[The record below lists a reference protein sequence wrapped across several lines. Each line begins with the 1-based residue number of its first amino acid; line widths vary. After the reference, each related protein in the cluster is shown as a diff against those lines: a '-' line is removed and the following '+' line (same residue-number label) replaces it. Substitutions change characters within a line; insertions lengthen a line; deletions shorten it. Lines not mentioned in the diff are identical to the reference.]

1 MPDRQQSP
9 GSRGDLAARVSAIH
23 LDRRLDASDAE
34 PVYLA
39 VAGDG
44 THVRMSADAFRL
56 IDAIK
61 SGIRLEDLAAALN
74 DRPNREPVRVGDLRT
89 AALRTVE
96 SIERAAAGAPAA
108 PRGFWATRPLLHP
121 ALVAWVADRLTWL
134 YAWPA
139 VVLVTA
145 VVIGSLVAAPQGWFS
160 LTAADGAIALGYV
173 MFLGSLVVHEFG
185 HAAAC
190 RRFGLAPGA
199 IGFTMYIL
207 FPALYTDVTRAWALT
222 RRQRVVVD
230 LAGNYVQ
237 APIGAAYLVLF
248 GVTGAPAFGV
258 AASLVALGMLFSLNP
273 VFKCDGYWL
282 VADALG
288 VTNLSAQPGVVASAV
303 GRWIRRGRALR
314 LPWPPAVAAV
324 VALYSVLSLG
334 IWMWFLSRLMPMLIA
349 RFSNLDVQLGAVADA
364 VTGRTAELWSAGF
377 GLAVTVFL
385 LTAGG
390 VMIGRLGQSLLP
402 AVVKSRLASVVRNRA
417 SQLHA
422 SSLSPE
428 KASANG
434 SVPR

>member
-9 GSRGDLAARVSAIH
+9 GARGDLAARVSAIH

-39 VAGDG
+39 VAGNG

-74 DRPNREPVRVGDLRT
+74 NRPKRRPVHVGSLRT

-96 SIERAAAGAPAA
+96 YLERAAAGTPDA

-134 YAWPA
+134 FAWPA

-145 VVIGSLVAAPQGWFS
+145 VVIGSLAAAPQGWFS
-160 LTAADGAIALGYV
+160 LTAADEALALGYV

-185 HAAAC
+185 HATAC
-190 RRFGLAPGA
+190 QRFGLAPGA

-237 APIGAAYLVLF
+237 APIGAAYLALFVL
-248 GVTGAPAFGV
+248 TEAPAFGV
-258 AASLVALGMLFSLNP
+258 AASLVVLGMLFSLNP

-288 VTNLSAQPGVVASAV
+288 VTNLSAQPGVVANAA
-303 GRWIRRGRALR
+303 GRWIRGRALR

-334 IWMWFLSRLMPMLIA
+334 IWVWFLSRLMPMLIA
-349 RFSNLDVQLGAVADA
+349 RFSDLDAQLGAVADA
-364 VTGRTAELWSAGF
+364 VAGRPAELWSAGF
-377 GLAVTVFL
+377 GLAVSVFL
-385 LTAGG
+385 LTASG
-390 VMIGRLGQSLLP
+390 VLIGRLGQSLLP
-402 AVVKSRLASVVRNRA
+402 AAVESRIVAVARDWRVKLPHSHPGRRA
-417 SQLHA
+417 RTGEYRDA
-422 SSLSPE
+422 
-428 KASANG
+428 
-434 SVPR
+434 

>member
-9 GSRGDLAARVSAIH
+9 GARGDLAARVSAIH

-39 VAGDG
+39 VAGNG

-61 SGIRLEDLAAALN
+61 SGIRLEDLATALN
-74 DRPNREPVRVGDLRT
+74 NRPSRGPVRAGDLRT

-96 SIERAAAGAPAA
+96 YLERAAAVAPAA
-108 PRGFWATRPLLHP
+108 PSGFWATRPLLHP

-134 YAWPA
+134 FAWPA

-145 VVIGSLVAAPQGWFS
+145 VVIGSLAAAPQGWFS
-160 LTAADGAIALGYV
+160 LTAADEALALGYV

-185 HAAAC
+185 HATAC

-248 GVTGAPAFGV
+248 VLTEAPAFGV
-258 AASLVALGMLFSLNP
+258 AASLVVLGMLFSLNP

-288 VTNLSAQPGVVASAV
+288 VTNLSAQPGVVANAA
-303 GRWIRRGRALR
+303 GRWIRGRALR

-334 IWMWFLSRLMPMLIA
+334 IWVWFLSRLMPMLIA
-349 RFSNLDVQLGAVADA
+349 RFSDLDAQLGAVADA
-364 VTGRTAELWSAGF
+364 VAGRPNSG
-377 GLAVTVFL
+377 
-385 LTAGG
+385 
-390 VMIGRLGQSLLP
+390 P
-402 AVVKSRLASVVRNRA
+402 RA
-417 SQLHA
+417 SDWRCPC
-422 SSLSPE
+422 SC
-428 KASANG
+428 
-434 SVPR
+434 